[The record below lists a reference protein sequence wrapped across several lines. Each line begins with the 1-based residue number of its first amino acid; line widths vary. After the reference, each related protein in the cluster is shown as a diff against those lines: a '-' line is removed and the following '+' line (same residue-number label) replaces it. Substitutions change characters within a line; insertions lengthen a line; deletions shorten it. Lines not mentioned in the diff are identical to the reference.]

1 MKKVK
6 LPPVPTAQ
14 SWRDAAEA
22 SRKQYPNDERRYRY
36 YMAEAERLEKLK
48 ENPQ

>member
-1 MKKVK
+1 MKKIK

-22 SRKQYPNDERRYRY
+22 SRKQYPNDER
-36 YMAEAERLEKLK
+36 LEKLK
-48 ENPQ
+48 GNPQ